1 MKNLKRKKT
10 IAVLAAAA
18 LICFVGGAALAGEH
32 EHAEDDFWS
41 DDEFFADDD
50 LFEATGSGGGP
61 SLTWFDMDFDAVNE
75 VLSAEGLEELP
86 ENNLYWGGAGWGG
99 MRTGERTFVAIGGG
113 GFGGGSES
121 RSGGDRTKWSLS
133 GGYFA
138 LKGIYAPHPRFFFEG
153 GLQIGGGTSHIW
165 AETQEDDGDIVVKV
179 RGNRNFVLLRPH
191 AGLDIRLARWVGIL
205 VEGGY
210 SLSSGSWN
218 LDGNDDLIQELDLD
232 KNDGPYASV
241 MVRFGI

>member
-1 MKNLKRKKT
+1 MYSLKRNKS
-10 IAVLAAAA
+10 IAVLAATA
-18 LICFVGGAALAGEH
+18 LICFAGGAAR
-32 EHAEDDFWS
+32 AEEQVVENDFWA
-41 DDEFFADDD
+41 DEEFFEDDD
-50 LFEATGSGGGP
+50 LFEVTGSGGGP
-61 SLTWFDMDFDAVNE
+61 SITWFDMGFSSINE
-75 VLSAEGLEELP
+75 ILDAEGLMEVP
-86 ENNLYWGGAGWGG
+86 ENTLYWGGAGWGG

-113 GFGGGSES
+113 GFSGSAES
-121 RSGGDRTKWSLS
+121 KAGGDRTKWSHA
-133 GGYFA
+133 GGYFSI
-138 LKGIYAPHPRFFFEG
+138 KGIFAPHPRIFLEG
-153 GLQIGGGTSHIW
+153 GLQIGGGGSHIW
-165 AETQEDDGDIVVKV
+165 VETQEADGDIIVKV

-218 LDGNDDLIQELDLD
+218 LDGNDVLIQELDLD